1 MSAKEIGRWA
11 WLIALVVAV
20 VGGLLSAF
28 GVALLSADIIV
39 TVVGI
44 LAFLG
49 GLLYISQGDRT
60 EFFIVTLVLAAAAA
74 AAGEMFGLGQYITA
88 VLTAAAGVVAAAAAG
103 ALLVVVYEWI
113 MPSA

>member
-20 VGGLLSAF
+20 VGGLLAAF
-28 GVALLSADIIV
+28 GMDTLATGTIAAIVAV
-39 TVVGI
+39 

-60 EFFIVTLVLAAAAA
+60 EFFIVTLVLGAAAAG
-74 AAGEMFGLGQYITA
+74 AGEMFGLGQYFTA
-88 VLTAAAGVVAAAAAG
+88 ILTAAAGVAAAAAAG

-113 MPSA
+113 MP